1 MPSGM
6 AAEYRELVASNWAER
21 AGRTLQLN
29 PNSKTGYVGVIQV
42 KGGLFQAR
50 VQVRGDG
57 RGGNKKRKQ
66 HSLPGLFKSP
76 EEAAFLRYQHYAEAE
91 RHGELSSS
99 PPKQNK
105 KHKSRQQ
112 KQAAAPEAAPP
123 PVQLSMALAPPTTVM
138 GVPIPF
144 VMQHAPLVAASP
156 LPMQSLGY
164 TPPFGMRS

>member
-6 AAEYRELVASNWAER
+6 AAEYRELVAANWAER

-29 PNSKTGYVGVIQV
+29 PKSKTGYVGVIQV

-76 EEAAFLRYQHYAEAE
+76 RRKQRSCGTSTIRGSRAARRALELAAQAEQEA
-91 RHGELSSS
+91 
-99 PPKQNK
+99 
-105 KHKSRQQ
+105 HKSRQQ

-123 PVQLSMALAPPTTVM
+123 PVQLSMALAPPTT
-138 GVPIPF
+138 
-144 VMQHAPLVAASP
+144 Q
-156 LPMQSLGY
+156 Q
-164 TPPFGMRS
+164 R